1 MIPVDTPNR
10 EQYVADLKVQLDRLN
25 AEILRMAE
33 KDAAAKELESLRA
46 ERERALTKL
55 RQLS

>member
-25 AEILRMAE
+25 AEILRMEE